1 MARTWHIANG
11 HLATGEKDG
20 GHVATLLRL
29 EEARSRS
36 LSHTQRE
43 VLDQLEHA
51 AMPFLERT
59 STGAAGLVVTPS
71 GRRRFGFI
79 LTPNELLLIDDGD
92 VCATA
97 LGRAVENRARVEGA
111 AGALCALLREL
122 LRDHPARLSRMR
134 EDFELMEQQ
143 VLEGREH
150 PDRRKMMADS
160 RRMLGLDTF
169 YQGMS
174 DLAGEL
180 AEDDSFR
187 PCDACGRRAAPLAR
201 TPPEPARH
209 ASGVAARLQ
218 PAGSQPLPGVHR
230 RAAEQRHAVAHG
242 GDHDRDAAHLCHP

>member
-79 LTPNELLLIDDGD
+79 LTP
-92 VCATA
+92 
-97 LGRAVENRARVEGA
+97 
-111 AGALCALLREL
+111 
-122 LRDHPARLSRMR
+122 
-134 EDFELMEQQ
+134 Q
-143 VLEGREH
+143 
-150 PDRRKMMADS
+150 
-160 RRMLGLDTF
+160 
-169 YQGMS
+169 
-174 DLAGEL
+174 
-180 AEDDSFR
+180 
-187 PCDACGRRAAPLAR
+187 RAA
-201 TPPEPARH
+201 
-209 ASGVAARLQ
+209 
-218 PAGSQPLPGVHR
+218 
-230 RAAEQRHAVAHG
+230 AH
-242 GDHDRDAAHLCHP
+242 